1 MPPEMRT
8 PRGHHPQGVKTAN
21 KATSSRPSKSTTTRY
36 RVPANWRDRV
46 PEPAAVYRTRLK
58 DLSPPGRDGWGT
70 ARCPF
75 HEGVDL
81 TLSVDLA
88 GSRGGWRCSVC
99 SAHGDLVAFV
109 QKLEGLSFPAAV
121 HVLMDVARR
130 PRPSANAADH
140 IERCR
145 ALLQEVKA

>member
-1 MPPEMRT
+1 MPPEMTT
-8 PRGHHPQGVKTAN
+8 PRGHHPQGARTAN
-21 KATSSRPSKSTTTRY
+21 KATSSRRSKSTTASYRLPSNWRY
-36 RVPANWRDRV
+36 RL
-46 PEPAAVYRTRLK
+46 PEPAAVYRTRLQ
-58 DLSPPGRDGWGT
+58 DLSAPGRDGWGI

-75 HEGVDL
+75 HEGADP

-88 GSRGGWRCSVC
+88 GRRGGWRCSVC
-99 SAHGDLVAFV
+99 SAHGDLVAFIRR
-109 QKLEGLSFPAAV
+109 LDGLSFPAAV

-130 PRPSANAADH
+130 PRLSANAADH